1 MSICDKARQ
10 GKRLMN
16 QLITEGNLELAALVG
31 LMYQTPI
38 CIADL
43 TRMKKSNLK
52 GNAVWTV
59 AKKTGKPYVDICGH
73 AYRVTK
79 ELRNLLLSINC
90 ETDMIF
96 TKSEAIYRKELK
108 KYGLPFP
115 LHEFRHEFIFY
126 EYIRHRSK
134 RRHKSRLTMIDV
146 YLHEK

>member
-90 ETDMIF
+90 DTDMIF
-96 TKSEAIYRKELK
+96 TKSATIYRRELK
-108 KYGLPFP
+108 KYGLPFH

-126 EYIRHRSK
+126 EYRRHRNQMWY
-134 RRHKSRLTMIDV
+134 RRRLTMLSV
-146 YLHEK
+146 YLHER

>member
-90 ETDMIF
+90 DTDMTQKIW
-96 TKSEAIYRKELK
+96 SSISLA
-108 KYGLPFP
+108 
-115 LHEFRHEFIFY
+115 
-126 EYIRHRSK
+126 
-134 RRHKSRLTMIDV
+134 
-146 YLHEK
+146 

>member
-16 QLITEGNLELAALVG
+16 QLITEGNLEPAALVG

-59 AKKTGKPYVDICGH
+59 AKT
-73 AYRVTK
+73 
-79 ELRNLLLSINC
+79 LR
-90 ETDMIF
+90 
-96 TKSEAIYRKELK
+96 
-108 KYGLPFP
+108 
-115 LHEFRHEFIFY
+115 
-126 EYIRHRSK
+126 
-134 RRHKSRLTMIDV
+134 
-146 YLHEK
+146 